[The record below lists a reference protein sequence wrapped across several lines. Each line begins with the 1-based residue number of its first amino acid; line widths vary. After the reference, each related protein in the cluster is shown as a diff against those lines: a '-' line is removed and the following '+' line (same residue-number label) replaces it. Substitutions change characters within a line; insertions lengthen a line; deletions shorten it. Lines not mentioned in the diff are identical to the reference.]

1 MGKSQRRKGM
11 RGENE
16 FVAYLGDHGYQAKKI
31 SAMYKEGPDVEAFG
45 GRVIEVKRRANPVSQ
60 LLTNWLRD
68 VNMVAVRTDRDVWM
82 IWITLDEMLDLIDDQ
97 SVKEDY

>member
-16 FVAYLGDHGYQAKKI
+16 FVGYLKAHGYKAKKI
-31 SAMYKEGPDVEAFG
+31 SGMYKAGPDVEAFG

-68 VNMVAVRTDRDVWM
+68 VNMVAVRTDYDVWHV
-82 IWITLDEMLDLIDDQ
+82 WITLDELLDLIEDQ
-97 SVKEDY
+97 SVKK